1 MTRQAHAKEP
11 DKEEQAEES
20 ESSIGTESAAEEALQ
35 GREAGSTREHSSS
48 TPENTRHMI
57 YTGTEPRVIV
67 RRNHQNI
74 VVRPGDEIDF
84 LINHPEFKEV

>member
-1 MTRQAHAKEP
+1 MTRQTHGKEP
-11 DKEEQAEES
+11 DKEEQTEES
-20 ESSIGTESAAEEALQ
+20 ESSVGTESAAEETLQ
-35 GREAGSTREHSSS
+35 GREAGSTREHPPS

-57 YTGTEPRVIV
+57 YTGTEQRVIV
-67 RRNHQNI
+67 RRDHKNI

>member
-20 ESSIGTESAAEEALQ
+20 ESSVGTESTAEEALE
-35 GREAGSTREHSSS
+35 GSEAGSTREHPSS
-48 TPENTRHMI
+48 TAESTRHMI
-57 YTGTEPRVIV
+57 YTGTEQRVIV
-67 RRNHQNI
+67 RRDHKNI